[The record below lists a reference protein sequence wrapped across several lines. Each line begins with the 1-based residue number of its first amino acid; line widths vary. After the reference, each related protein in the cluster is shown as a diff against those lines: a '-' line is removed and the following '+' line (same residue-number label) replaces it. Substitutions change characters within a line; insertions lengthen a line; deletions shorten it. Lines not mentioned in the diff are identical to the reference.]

1 MYLKK
6 FIVPKEHYTQFG
18 ILPKYSIIS
27 TTFLS
32 IGRVTASGVSSFTGS
47 QRNDWPDAV
56 GYFFYEGIAEEW
68 SFLKPKPVAHRR
80 NDGEKALLFQDGFFR
95 AFDDVSFLVV

>member
-1 MYLKK
+1 M
-6 FIVPKEHYTQFG
+6 
-18 ILPKYSIIS
+18 KYSIIS

-56 GYFFYEGIAEEW
+56 GCFFYKGIAEEW

-80 NDGEKALLFQDGFFR
+80 NDRKEALLENVQSFVGGLVPVIGF
-95 AFDDVSFLVV
+95 AVVEIVEIGILPVI